1 MSVNSRLKV
10 TKSIGETKA
19 FYRHG
24 IPEPS
29 RARKETINI
38 DIIVTSTNG
47 TEKSC
52 NNHNNE

>member
-1 MSVNSRLKV
+1 MSVNSRLKI

-29 RARKETINI
+29 RARKKTINI
-38 DIIVTSTNG
+38 DIVVTSRNG

-52 NNHNNE
+52 NIS